1 MVTCLAALGYGI
13 LPIWQA
19 ARNGRLRRGFRAA
32 AGGTLR
38 GEADT
43 LASTNVHEGGYASAA
58 LRLNRRPWSLARRSQ
73 HAPAE
78 VGMTLL
84 VEASALTA
92 SLALGWGAAR
102 LALALLLA
110 VAFRSRV

>member
-1 MVTCLAALGYGI
+1 
-13 LPIWQA
+13 
-19 ARNGRLRRGFRAA
+19 
-32 AGGTLR
+32 
-38 GEADT
+38 
-43 LASTNVHEGGYASAA
+43 
-58 LRLNRRPWSLARRSQ
+58 
-73 HAPAE
+73 
-78 VGMTLL
+78 MTLL